1 MGCWR
6 SIHRG
11 PWTARM
17 PSLPPA
23 LKEACTTA
31 DISAMLHSMHA
42 ASHHP
47 APWLSPSAAF
57 LLGAVACL
65 ACLLA
70 GWVTLQRSSSLRSKL
85 EGLAKAAREGLS
97 PATLSSLFGGDLPAW
112 LAYPDVSRMEWA
124 NVALKGLWPQID
136 AAATKW
142 AVLDG
147 NLEPLLN
154 GTTFWRPAWLASS
167 GISVKGLALGNQP
180 PVITGVRAYA
190 RDEDTCTDRVMVDFH
205 FTWSS
210 KMEVRMDIQVLP
222 ENARLPIIGQLAA
235 FITRRSIVRVFVKDL
250 VVSGTLRTQ
259 LRPLLNEI
267 PVVGAAKVSF
277 LGTPVFSYKVSSYGV
292 NPLFIPGL
300 EHFINGFVSGT
311 VLQPFTYPDGFVVK
325 LDPGADDSV
334 AELPEGLLTVVI
346 KEATGV
352 PRMDLIGGADP
363 FVKLWVAEGT
373 KLNTS
378 VKART
383 RHPRWNETFR
393 MTVHDVAHQSLRL
406 ILLDADALRAD
417 DEVGRVELALAD
429 LDLSQ
434 PRDLVVTVPRTGRRE
449 RKHRNDQ
456 VGFTAAQARVAATPG
471 VGGES
476 GRGLDLDGHATRTGP
491 AGPARPADEGRGE
504 SEGSNGDR
512 GEEAREEEGKKAGAV
527 RNDAAAAA
535 EGVPL
540 WREEEP
546 ETAPGQ
552 TSARQRV
559 GRLAEQSLE
568 IFNLRKACELHIRV
582 AFTRFDRQDI
592 ARAMEAAREGR
603 APSRN
608 AGGHRDQSA
617 NSRALHSVF
626 SGGVLYVHLDHG
638 TDLASEGLE
647 GYTKNMRCRLTVG
660 SHSRETECSRS
671 KLLNRRNPVF
681 DQKLELI
688 LDGDE
693 AAEQDAVVRVDLY
706 TVHLILKPTYKG
718 HVAVPLQEVVS
729 RRRVTGTWPLQGVSS
744 GQLSMNLTWVNTLEQ
759 GP

>member
-1 MGCWR
+1 
-6 SIHRG
+6 
-11 PWTARM
+11 M

-210 KMEVRMDIQVLP
+210 KMEGEFIAACAWLRMDIQVLP

-449 RKHRNDQ
+449 RKHRSDQ

-512 GEEAREEEGKKAGAV
+512 GEEAREEEGKKAGVV
-527 RNDAAAAA
+527 RHDAAAAA

-552 TSARQRV
+552 TSARQ
-559 GRLAEQSLE
+559 
-568 IFNLRKACELHIRV
+568 RV